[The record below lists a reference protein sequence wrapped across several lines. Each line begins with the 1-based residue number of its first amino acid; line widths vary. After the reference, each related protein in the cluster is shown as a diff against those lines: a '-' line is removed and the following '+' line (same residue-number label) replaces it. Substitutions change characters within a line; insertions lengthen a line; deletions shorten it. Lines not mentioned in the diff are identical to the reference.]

1 VVDTGSFYPD
11 IPTMIEILD
20 FGPRIDETHIGLPGG
35 KFYEIAV
42 GFEEF
47 LNKIFRW
54 K

>member
-1 VVDTGSFYPD
+1 MRRTSRYLKERMGSS
-11 IPTMIEILD
+11 
-20 FGPRIDETHIGLPGG
+20 G
-35 KFYEIAV
+35 KLYEIAV